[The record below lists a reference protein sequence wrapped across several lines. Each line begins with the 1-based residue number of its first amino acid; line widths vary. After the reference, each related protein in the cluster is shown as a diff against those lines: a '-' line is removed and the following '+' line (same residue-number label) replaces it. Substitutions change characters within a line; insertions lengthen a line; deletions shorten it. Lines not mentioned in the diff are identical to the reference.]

1 MCYHSNTI
9 KCDETNILPTDY
21 KYMNIYFLN
30 PLFAIHCWRRPSTAS
45 FKCQRFRLRSVLK
58 TIVMALFNEATDEN
72 GSFLLLKTILFNVDH
87 SQKSLGV
94 KSGEYG
100 GHGSLK
106 CFPITLSP
114 KMSDIILLVV
124 NAVCGAVTSSRK
136 YDLDTFRQDLSCW
149 ANQVMQSWWASLLT
163 GIWERFL
170 WKKILPN

>member
-9 KCDETNILPTDY
+9 KCYETNILPTNY

-30 PLFAIHCWRRPSTAS
+30 PLFAIHCWWRPSTAS

-58 TIVMALFNEATDEN
+58 AIVMALFNKATDEN

-87 SQKSLGV
+87 SQKSSGV

-114 KMSDIILLVV
+114 KMSYIILLVV
-124 NAVCGAVTSSRK
+124 NVVWGSTILQKVLPGHFSTGFE
-136 YDLDTFRQDLSCW
+136 LLSKPSD
-149 ANQVMQSWWASLLT
+149 AILIS
-163 GIWERFL
+163 FL
-170 WKKILPN
+170 VNGYMRTIFMKKILPN